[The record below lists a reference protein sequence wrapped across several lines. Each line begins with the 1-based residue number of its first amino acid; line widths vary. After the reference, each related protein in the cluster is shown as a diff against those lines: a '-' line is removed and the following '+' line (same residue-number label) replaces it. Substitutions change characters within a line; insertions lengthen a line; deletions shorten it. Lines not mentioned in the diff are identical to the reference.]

1 MAEEG
6 REDLNISITVPN
18 MTMTGLS
25 KTERAGCT
33 KILNIMSKDD
43 ILSLSDTVT
52 NKMIVV
58 ENITEAIETILS
70 FSKNAEE
77 LLRRKKVYRDIIFKY
92 LAKEG
97 VVMPPNSEKHQ
108 LVKRTL
114 ELWSS
119 GKVVVDQSVPVETYD
134 NREEKPTETASDS
147 MDMKAEAGFD
157 LLVLGQQ
164 FCQWFFQLLNSQN
177 PSLGQQPQDWGPQHF
192 WPDVKLR
199 LLSRAGS
206 EQTEEFLGAE
216 LVSLRLL
223 ALTREECLLLSPNLE
238 PRGLKVLASP
248 HGLVL
253 VAVAGTIHRDTACL
267 GIFEQIFGLIRSP
280 LEKNSWKIKFIN
292 LKIRGQDALG
302 GSEMAAPALSYNS
315 TELQLLCS

>member
-1 MAEEG
+1 M
-6 REDLNISITVPN
+6 S
-18 MTMTGLS
+18 GLS
-25 KTERAGCT
+25 RTERAGCT
-33 KILNIMSKDD
+33 KILKLMSKGDL
-43 ILSLSDTVT
+43 LSLSDTVT
-52 NKMIVV
+52 NKMITV
-58 ENITEAIETILS
+58 EDVAEAMETILS
-70 FSKNAEE
+70 FTKHAEE
-77 LLRRKKVYRDIIFKY
+77 FLRRKKVQRDLIFKY

-119 GKVVVDQSVPVETYD
+119 GKATVEDRDETRQRLPADTTSVSTNVKT
-134 NREEKPTETASDS
+134 EE
-147 MDMKAEAGFD
+147 GFD
-157 LLVLGQQ
+157 PLVLGQQ

-177 PSLGQQPQDWGPQHF
+177 LSLGQQPQDWGPQHF

-206 EQTEEFLGAE
+206 EQMEEFLGAE
-216 LVSLRLL
+216 LVSLRLQ
-223 ALTREECLLLSPNLE
+223 ALTREERLLLSPNLE
-238 PRGLKVLASP
+238 AHGLKALASP

-253 VAVAGTIHRDTACL
+253 VAVAGTIHRDAACL

-280 LEKNSWKIKFIN
+280 LEKNSWKIKFVN

-302 GSEMAAPALSYNS
+302 GAEIAAPALTYNS
-315 TELQLLCS
+315 SELQLLCS